1 MTGFCLDILLH
12 GIIPAVTGGFYYD
25 RYTTQLAN
33 TVHIYLWIC
42 FMTLPLLLYL
52 FVPVN
57 LLSYYVYPLFVAIL
71 FAVVK
76 FVNYRLHKF
85 FDLAV
90 RCEDT
95 NEESK
100 SLSTTNNNNN
110 NIDIEEEPKLN
121 NHCITTDVPPSETQP
136 LWIDSLYGSNN
147 SNLPSIYDES
157 YARIRRSNAT
167 TTNDCHHS
175 SMLTT
180 TKQKSNDQ
188 IDEITKYSLT
198 DVILQSSNIQD
209 TCVSD
214 SRLCEKHEQQ
224 QTKRTHPNQKFMRRV
239 QSESN
244 MSANQN
250 DMEQSDHTL
259 QSSSMTDQR
268 LNKKS
273 KSLAENLY
281 RHHSV
286 NQQEN
291 ISGEPKMK
299 EEIVE
304 HKSEVRPCSTDD
316 LPIDDWRP
324 ILQILENVFADED
337 EPSELPACQ
346 PDSLEPLLPNKRT
359 RSHEQRQSSK
369 SNEQSSENQDDGTIP
384 SRFRRTHS
392 NQGGR
397 RRRTSRRTTSV
408 EQRPSQY
415 NAECNS
421 NHHHLSPSCRRKYM
435 CLLRD
440 PSFDEQVSN
449 YDSLRDETSLRDDS
463 LTTTPSEESSQLLA
477 RTTDRPRWIPIYR
490 QSQYDQDSLSQ
501 IIDEVEW
508 HNETSP
514 GTVHYFRDET
524 GKLFSY
530 VFGDTSCQARME
542 SSDPKPLSDNITRS
556 ISDETEATGEQMP
569 REQQITPPQTPI
581 TTVEQNHEPCSFFGR
596 RRRHRHRH
604 HHQSHRSRRYE
615 IASTSGRPV
624 IINDETHRQIS
635 NSVETTP
642 QDQQLQQ
649 REHQTRIKHRS
660 IKGQTYRLKLFR
672 KSFIVPFDRLWLLTV
687 FDRDRSITEC
697 ILCIFLAI
705 IVSIVGIH
713 VLHNDVYYDLEI
725 LLYCCVI
732 AASQY
737 SLLKSCQ
744 PDVNT
749 PVHGF
754 NRHTAISRAIY
765 FCLFSSS
772 LLVISK
778 LKIYPWHLNLFGIT
792 FSNLL
797 VCNTIYNFLSIV
809 LLCLPLLFLFGL
821 LPQYSTFLLCI
832 LENFDMHLFGG
843 TAMINIP
850 GALYSF
856 LLSIVTWICLS
867 IIGYYGLMIE
877 TSKESMQSIVFSI
890 YCGLTVSICYKLSR
904 GSSNPTILWNVIK
917 HDLFKMKRTE
927 TTHDEIQD
935 PLPEQLKTTV
945 KQRLQSDILLCFLI
959 FILVFAAHASTTFTS
974 LQPILNYIIC
984 SLVVLLGVF
993 FHYILPQL
1001 RKQSPWLLFSEPLI
1015 KQADYSLFEPT
1026 EATEVLFIEK
1036 FFVWI
1041 VFLEKNIL
1049 LPCTFLGALS
1059 HSAPTVIKNFGLLPS
1074 ILILTLCSMKMLRIG
1089 YCNSAR
1095 HFLYVLLTSM
1105 MTYIMT
1111 SNRSETFLLN
1121 YFILS
1126 ILTEKLIDFKEK
1138 LNFIFI
1144 YCAPWQI
1151 SWGSAFHA
1159 IAQPFCIPHSAILIV
1174 QCLAS
1179 SLFNSPLM
1187 PLLGSAA
1194 FISSYPRPIK
1204 FWEKNYNT
1212 KRIDNTNVQLQA
1224 QINEFHCGLDDN
1236 NLNAIFYEHL
1246 TRVLQTSLCGEIQLG
1261 RLGKVNT
1268 GDFFILTSDSLNCMI
1283 HLIEI
1288 GNGFVTFQLRGL
1300 EFKGTYCQQREVEA
1314 ITEDIDKNRGL
1325 CCCEAGRFPHML
1337 SLNAA
1342 FTQRWLAWEVIC
1354 LKFVVDGYSI
1364 KENKFNETV
1373 VGYDLRK
1380 RLISLMIKA
1389 VIFYAVRSDQLTQ
1402 WLENEQIRQAMSAF
1416 TDSDQV
1422 DVDPS
1427 FTTLFDDDF
1436 KAGAGG
1442 VTKKTFTFVYGTW
1455 IHLCNHKRSTP
1466 LPSTQ
1471 EDDLITFCFILSLLA
1486 RRTLFS
1492 SLPSNHTALLEIYHE
1507 NFVHGFYSLFKGDF
1521 RLAPKDE
1528 WAFADMSLLKNVV
1541 AQGVRMSL
1549 KLNQDS
1555 FLEMSEYLDNEKLY
1569 DDIAQND
1576 VNLVITHE
1584 ASPEWRNAI
1593 LTNKSSLLALRRA
1606 LVESMDEY
1614 RIVMLDRRHL
1624 SFRIVK
1630 VSKECVRGFWAS
1642 QQHELI
1648 FLRNRNPERG
1658 SIQNAKQV
1666 LRNMINSSSDQP
1678 IGYPIFVS
1686 PLITSYSSTSQ
1697 PLKDILGGELAWDL
1711 IRRKLSA
1718 FFQRAHT
1725 FFLSH
1730 CVGNASGTSEVIQLA
1745 ERRTV
1750 PSQGSHIRQSS
1761 LSTPVTSTLPDQ
1773 GHLSSTQANLSTN
1786 LNLDNNKKSLQTTE
1800 QQTSM
1805 LIKRTS
1811 DTLMPTTT
1819 NNDEQFRRRSSLSSE
1834 LNTNDRSSR
1843 KALNTMTTSVSTT
1856 NSSNKDV
1863 STSSNTQI
1871 NKAVVTYST
1880 NGNSSEKVVIIDTTA
1895 IYDSINL
1902 GRRIDVI
1909 WPNEQMRLNGG
1920 RNVWSG
1926 WTPTVGMTG
1935 LVVHRWIPRHRDARQ
1950 RSHIDKCILLVHIDK
1965 YDKFV
1970 PIAEHGVRFIG
1981 ESTYL

>member
-1 MTGFCLDILLH
+1 MTIFCLDILLH

-25 RYTTQLAN
+25 LYTTPLAN

-42 FMTLPLLLYL
+42 FMVLPLVLYL
-52 FVPVN
+52 FTPIS
-57 LLSYYVYPLFVAIL
+57 LISFYMYPLIIGIL
-71 FAVVK
+71 FSLIK
-76 FVNYRLHKF
+76 LLNYRLHKF

-90 RCEDT
+90 RCDDPAVD
-95 NEESK
+95 NK
-100 SLSTTNNNNN
+100 KPTTT
-110 NIDIEEEPKLN
+110 IGDDIEEEEHKL
-121 NHCITTDVPPSETQP
+121 ISQRTTNDIQSSDTQP

-147 SNLPSIYDES
+147 SNLPSIYDDS
-157 YARIRRSNAT
+157 CTHLRRSNIT
-167 TTNDCHHS
+167 TINDCHTS
-175 SMLTT
+175 TLVSQPPAP
-180 TKQKSNDQ
+180 KQKTNDQ
-188 IDEITKYSLT
+188 INEITKYSLT
-198 DVILQSSNIQD
+198 DVILQGPSLQD

-214 SRLCEKHEQQ
+214 SKLCQKHEQ
-224 QTKRTHPNQKFMRRV
+224 KPLIKSHTHQNSMRRV
-239 QSESN
+239 QSDLNVVLNNSDLIQTNITELSTINDSN
-244 MSANQN
+244 RFNQ
-250 DMEQSDHTL
+250 
-259 QSSSMTDQR
+259 
-268 LNKKS
+268 KS
-273 KSLAENLY
+273 KSMENNLNKNQSDNSEENTS
-281 RHHSV
+281 SV
-286 NQQEN
+286 EKT
-291 ISGEPKMK
+291 EPIP
-299 EEIVE
+299 ET
-304 HKSEVRPCSTDD
+304 KSENHAEGCSAADI
-316 LPIDDWRP
+316 PIDDWRP

-337 EPSELPACQ
+337 ETPDIITEQSEA
-346 PDSLEPLLPNKRT
+346 LEPLLPNKRSYSSN
-359 RSHEQRQSSK
+359 RRNSSK
-369 SNEQSSENQDDGTIP
+369 LVEQQNENQHESNVPT
-384 SRFRRTHS
+384 RFRRTHS
-392 NQGGR
+392 TQGRR
-397 RRRTSRRTTSV
+397 RRRTSRRATSV
-408 EQRPSQY
+408 DQRPLY
-415 NAECNS
+415 FNS
-421 NHHHLSPSCRRKYM
+421 EHTSNHHLSPSSSYPRSA
-435 CLLRD
+435 CLIKETC
-440 PSFDEQVSN
+440 FDERTSN

-463 LTTTPSEESSQLLA
+463 LTTTPSEESSQLFV
-477 RTTDRPRWIPIYR
+477 RTTDRPRWIPVYR
-490 QSQYDQDSLSQ
+490 HNQYDPDSSSQ

-514 GTVHYFRDET
+514 GTVHYFRDEN

-530 VFGDTSCQARME
+530 VFGDASCQARME
-542 SSDPKPLSDNITRS
+542 TSDPKPLSDTITRS
-556 ISDETEATGEQMP
+556 GSDETEATVEQMP
-569 REQQITPPQTPI
+569 REQITPPHTPS
-581 TTVEQNHEPCSFFGR
+581 TTIRQSHESSSFFSGR
-596 RRRHRHRH
+596 RRRHHYHHR
-604 HHQSHRSRRYE
+604 QPHRSRRYE
-615 IASTSGRPV
+615 
-624 IINDETHRQIS
+624 H
-635 NSVETTP
+635 
-642 QDQQLQQ
+642 

-660 IKGQTYRLKLFR
+660 VKGQTYRLKLFHR
-672 KSFIVPFDRLWLLTV
+672 DIMVPFDRLWLLTV
-687 FDRDRSITEC
+687 FDRDRSIAEC

-705 IVSIVGIH
+705 VVSIIGIH
-713 VLHNDVYYDLEI
+713 VLYNDIYYDLEI
-725 LLYCCVI
+725 LVYCCVM

-754 NRHTAISRAIY
+754 NRNTAISRAIY
-765 FCLFSSS
+765 FCLFSS
-772 LLVISK
+772 LLLLIHK
-778 LKIYPWHLNLFGIT
+778 LKTYSWHCILFGII
-792 FSNLL
+792 FSNIA
-797 VCNTIYNFLSIV
+797 VCYMIYNILSII

-821 LPQYSTFLLCI
+821 LPQCSTFFLCI

-850 GALYSF
+850 GALHSF
-856 LLSIVTWICLS
+856 LLSIINFIFLS
-867 IIGYYGLMIE
+867 IIGYYGLLID
-877 TSKESMQSIVFSI
+877 TSKDHMQNILFSI

-904 GSSNPTILWNVIK
+904 GSSNPNVFWNMIK
-917 HDLFKMKRTE
+917 YDLLKIKRIIRQNE
-927 TTHDEIQD
+927 DIQD
-935 PLPEQLKTTV
+935 PLPDKLRTIV
-945 KQRLQSDILLCFLI
+945 KERLQSDILLCFLI
-959 FILVFAAHASTTFTS
+959 CIVVFAAHASTTFTS

-984 SLVVLLGVF
+984 SIVIILGTL
-993 FHYILPQL
+993 FHYVLPQV
-1001 RKQSPWLLFSEPLI
+1001 RKQLPWLLFSEPLI
-1015 KQADYSLFEPT
+1015 KQADYALFEPT
-1026 EATEVLFIEK
+1026 EATKVLFIEK
-1036 FFVWI
+1036 LFVWI
-1041 VFLEKNIL
+1041 VFIEKNIL
-1049 LPCTFLGALS
+1049 LPCTYLGALS
-1059 HSAPTVIKNFGLLPS
+1059 HSAPTVINKFGLLPS

-1089 YCNSAR
+1089 YCNPSR
-1095 HFLYVLLTSM
+1095 HFLYVLLTTI
-1105 MTYIMT
+1105 MTYLMT
-1111 SNRSETFLLN
+1111 SKCSETFLLN
-1121 YFILS
+1121 YFVLS
-1126 ILTEKLIDFKEK
+1126 TLTEKLIDFKEK
-1138 LNFIFI
+1138 LNFIFV

-1159 IAQPFCIPHSAILIV
+1159 IAQPFCIPHSAILVV
-1174 QCLAS
+1174 QCLMSA
-1179 SLFNSPLM
+1179 LLNSPLM

-1246 TRVLQTSLCGEIQLG
+1246 TRVLQASLCGEIQLG

-1283 HLIEI
+1283 HLIEL
-1288 GNGFVTFQLRGL
+1288 GNGFITFQLRGL

-1389 VIFYAVRSDQLTQ
+1389 VIFYAIRSDQLVS
-1402 WLENEQIRQAMSAF
+1402 WLENEQIRQAMMQFS
-1416 TDSDQV
+1416 DPDQV

-1436 KAGAGG
+1436 KVGAGG
-1442 VTKKTFTFVYGTW
+1442 VTKKTFTFVYGSW
-1455 IHLCNHKRSTP
+1455 MNLCNNKRQIP
-1466 LPSTQ
+1466 LSSSQ

-1486 RRTLFS
+1486 RRTLSS
-1492 SLPSNHTALLEIYHE
+1492 SLPSHHTALLEIYHE

-1521 RLAPKDE
+1521 RLAHKDE
-1528 WAFADMSLLKNVV
+1528 WAFADMSLLKNVI

-1569 DDIAQND
+1569 EDIAQND
-1576 VNLVITHE
+1576 TNLVITHE

-1593 LTNKSSLLALRRA
+1593 LSNKPSLLALRRA
-1606 LVESMDEY
+1606 LVESIDEY

-1686 PLITSYSSTSQ
+1686 PLITSYSSTSK
-1697 PLKDILGGELAWDL
+1697 PINDIIGGELAWNL
-1711 IRRKLSA
+1711 IKKTFST
-1718 FFQRAHT
+1718 FFQRAHV

-1730 CVGNASGTSEVIQLA
+1730 CVGNASGTNEVIQLA
-1745 ERRTV
+1745 ERRTMSTV
-1750 PSQGSHIRQSS
+1750 TAAAHAQQSS
-1761 LSTPVTSTLPDQ
+1761 FSVPATSTLPDQ
-1773 GHLSSTQANLSTN
+1773 IRPLSIQQNMNTN
-1786 LNLDNNKKSLQTTE
+1786 NSGEMPVNNTVSNKKILPSD
-1800 QQTSM
+1800 QQTSV
-1805 LIKRTS
+1805 LVKRTS
-1811 DTLMPTTT
+1811 DSLVTTTITTTTTTTTTTT
-1819 NNDEQFRRRSSLSSE
+1819 NDEPTRRRSSLSTE
-1834 LNTNDRSSR
+1834 LNISDRNNR
-1843 KALNTMTTSVSTT
+1843 KMFNALNNSTSTT
-1856 NSSNKDV
+1856 IYSNKDLC
-1863 STSSNTQI
+1863 TSSNNQI
-1871 NKAVVTYST
+1871 NKSMVTYST
-1880 NGNSSEKVVIIDTTA
+1880 NGSSNEKVIIIDTTA

-1926 WTPTVGMTG
+1926 WMPSVGMTG

-1965 YDKFV
+1965 HDKFV

>member
-1 MTGFCLDILLH
+1 MTIFCLDILLH
-12 GIIPAVTGGFYYD
+12 GIIPAITGGFYYNL
-25 RYTTQLAN
+25 YTTPLAN

-42 FMTLPLLLYL
+42 FMALPLILYL
-52 FVPVN
+52 FMPIN
-57 LLSYYVYPLFVAIL
+57 ILSLFIYPLMIGIL
-71 FAVVK
+71 FSVIK

-90 RCEDT
+90 RCDEINVDNT
-95 NEESK
+95 K
-100 SLSTTNNNNN
+100 SSVNLPQ
-110 NIDIEEEPKLN
+110 DIEQPTKLLDN
-121 NHCITTDVPPSETQP
+121 QRATIDATPSTGTQP
-136 LWIDSLYGSNN
+136 LWIDSMYGSNN
-147 SNLPSIYDES
+147 SNMPSMYDES
-157 YARIRRSNAT
+157 NTRMHRSNAT
-167 TTNDCHHS
+167 TTNDYHPTT
-175 SMLTT
+175 LTSIRDQSNELNSCP
-180 TKQKSNDQ
+180 TKLSTRLIRRYQSNSHLSNVQ
-188 IDEITKYSLT
+188 
-198 DVILQSSNIQD
+198 QSNI
-209 TCVSD
+209 
-214 SRLCEKHEQQ
+214 
-224 QTKRTHPNQKFMRRV
+224 
-239 QSESN
+239 
-244 MSANQN
+244 
-250 DMEQSDHTL
+250 
-259 QSSSMTDQR
+259 
-268 LNKKS
+268 KKS
-273 KSLAENLY
+273 KSLIDMHMEFNENAPRQTEIY
-281 RHHSV
+281 STIDTPIPGCHSIL
-286 NQQEN
+286 Q
-291 ISGEPKMK
+291 ML
-299 EEIVE
+299 E
-304 HKSEVRPCSTDD
+304 HVFESTDETTE
-316 LPIDDWRP
+316 
-324 ILQILENVFADED
+324 QIHE
-337 EPSELPACQ
+337 Q
-346 PDSLEPLLPNKRT
+346 PESLEPLLPTKR
-359 RSHEQRQSSK
+359 SL
-369 SNEQSSENQDDGTIP
+369 SNEHRYESKLIEEEAEEDDQQDETMIP
-384 SRFRRTHS
+384 RRFRRTHS

-397 RRRTSRRTTSV
+397 RRRRPSRRATSV
-408 EQRPSQY
+408 DQRQLY
-415 NAECNS
+415 FNS
-421 NHHHLSPSCRRKYM
+421 EHNSYHHLSPSPSYRRSGCFLKEGY
-435 CLLRD
+435 L
-440 PSFDEQVSN
+440 DEQASN
-449 YDSLRDETSLRDDS
+449 YEFLRDDS
-463 LTTTPSEESSQLLA
+463 ITTTPSEESSHLLG
-477 RTTDRPRWIPIYR
+477 RTTDRPRWIPVYR
-490 QSQYDQDSLSQ
+490 PSQFDQDSSSQ
-501 IIDEVEW
+501 IIDEIEW

-542 SSDPKPLSDNITRS
+542 TSDPKPLNEPIARS
-556 ISDETEATGEQMP
+556 VSDETEGTVEQIP
-569 REQQITPPQTPI
+569 RESQITPPQTPS
-581 TTVEQNHEPCSFFGR
+581 TTVRESQETCSFFGR
-596 RRRHRHRH
+596 RRRHRHH
-604 HHQSHRSRRYE
+604 SHRSRRYE
-615 IASTSGRPV
+615 IASSTSGRPV
-624 IINDETHRQIS
+624 IITDETRRQMSSSIDTS
-635 NSVETTP
+635 P
-642 QDQQLQQ
+642 QEQQTQQ

-660 IKGQTYRLKLFR
+660 IKGQIYQLKILN
-672 KSFIVPFDRLWLLTV
+672 KNFIVPFDRLWLLTV
-687 FDRDRSITEC
+687 FDRDRSIFEC
-697 ILCIFLAI
+697 IFCIILSIF
-705 IVSIVGIH
+705 VSVIGIQ
-713 VLHNDVYYDLEI
+713 VLYRDVYYDLEI
-725 LLYCCVI
+725 LIYCCVI

-765 FCLFSSS
+765 FCLFSSLLLFTNKFS
-772 LLVISK
+772 LTSWQFI
-778 LKIYPWHLNLFGIT
+778 LFGVK
-792 FSNLL
+792 FSNIIIGEIL
-797 VCNTIYNFLSIV
+797 YNILSIT

-821 LPQYSTFLLCI
+821 LPQCSTFILCL

-856 LLSIVTWICLS
+856 SLSIINWILLSIV
-867 IIGYYGLMIE
+867 GYYGLIIH
-877 TSKESMQSIVFSI
+877 TSNDFIQNILFSI

-904 GSSNPTILWNVIK
+904 ASSDPTVLWTMIK
-917 HDLFKMKRTE
+917 TDLFQIKPIAKLHE
-927 TTHDEIQD
+927 DIQD
-935 PLPEQLKTTV
+935 PLPKKLKIIV
-945 KQRLQSDILLCFLI
+945 KQRLQSDILLCLLV
-959 FILVFAAHASTTFTS
+959 FILVFAVHASTAFTS
-974 LQPILNYIIC
+974 LQPQLNYIIC
-984 SLVVLLGVF
+984 SIVILFGIL

-1001 RKQSPWLLFSEPLI
+1001 RKQLPWLLFSEPLI

-1026 EATEVLFIEK
+1026 EATRVLFIEK
-1036 FFVWI
+1036 LFVWI
-1041 VFLEKNIL
+1041 VFIEKNVL
-1049 LPCTFLGALS
+1049 LPCTYLGTLS
-1059 HSAPTVIKNFGLLPS
+1059 QSAPKVIDKFGLLPA

-1089 YCNSAR
+1089 YCNSSR
-1095 HFLYVLLTSM
+1095 HFLYVLLT
-1105 MTYIMT
+1105 TILTFIMT
-1111 SNRSETFLLN
+1111 STRSETFLLN

-1126 ILTEKLIDFKEK
+1126 ILTEKLIDFQEK
-1138 LNFIFI
+1138 LSFIFV

-1174 QCLAS
+1174 QCLIS
-1179 SLFNSPLM
+1179 SLLNSPLM

-1194 FISSYPRPIK
+1194 FLSSYPRPIK

-1212 KRIDNTNVQLQA
+1212 KRLDNTNVQLQA

-1283 HLIEI
+1283 HFIEI
-1288 GNGFVTFQLRGL
+1288 GNGFLTFQLRGL

-1314 ITEDIDKNRGL
+1314 ITEDIEKNRGL

-1389 VIFYAVRSDQLTQ
+1389 VIFYAVRSDQLIN
-1402 WLENEQIRQAMSAF
+1402 WLENEQIHQAIVQF
-1416 TDSDQV
+1416 QDPDQV
-1422 DVDPS
+1422 DADPS

-1436 KAGAGG
+1436 KVGAGG
-1442 VTKKTFTFVYGTW
+1442 VTKKTFTFVYGSW
-1455 IHLCNHKRSTP
+1455 INLCNSKRTNP
-1466 LPSTQ
+1466 LAANQ
-1471 EDDLITFCFILSLLA
+1471 EEDLITFCFLLSLLA

-1492 SLPSNHTALLEIYHE
+1492 SLPSHHTVLLEIYHE

-1569 DDIAQND
+1569 EDIAQND
-1576 VNLVITHE
+1576 TNLVITHE
-1584 ASPEWRNAI
+1584 TSPEWRNAI
-1593 LTNKSSLLALRRA
+1593 LSNKPSLLALRRA
-1606 LVESMDEY
+1606 LVESIDEY

-1686 PLITSYSSTSQ
+1686 PLITSYSSTSE
-1697 PLKDILGGELAWDL
+1697 PLTKILGNELAWDL
-1711 IRRKLSA
+1711 IQKKITT
-1718 FFQRAHT
+1718 FFQRAYT

-1730 CVGNASGTSEVIQLA
+1730 CVGNASGTSEAIQLA
-1745 ERRTV
+1745 ERR
-1750 PSQGSHIRQSS
+1750 PPMSSHQRQSS
-1761 LSTPVTSTLPDQ
+1761 LTVPTNTNPIEQQIRSSSIHQNIKTHQNEPQ
-1773 GHLSSTQANLSTN
+1773 QQSSTT
-1786 LNLDNNKKSLQTTE
+1786 SLV
-1800 QQTSM
+1800 
-1805 LIKRTS
+1805 KRPS
-1811 DTLMPTTT
+1811 ECLVV
-1819 NNDEQFRRRSSLSSE
+1819 NSDEQIRRRSSVSTE
-1834 LNTNDRSSR
+1834 LNISERNSR
-1843 KALNTMTTSVSTT
+1843 KCLNDNTSTT
-1856 NSSNKDV
+1856 VHSNS
-1863 STSSNTQI
+1863 TTQI
-1871 NKAVVTYST
+1871 NKTSIIPS
-1880 NGNSSEKVVIIDTTA
+1880 NEKVVIIDTTA

-1920 RNVWSG
+1920 RNVWAG
-1926 WTPTVGMTG
+1926 WTPSPGMTG
-1935 LVVHRWIPRHRDARQ
+1935 LVVHRWIPRHRDPRQ